1 MLPPIPLPIILS
13 LIIIVVYTLY
23 NYGYRI
29 RFPHLFASTSNVNDQ
44 ISNWSDDLSVSII
57 DLYQLKNVNN
67 EILFC
72 LFGSSKFQ
80 SIKGKLTTFYTL
92 YENIIDQS
100 KSLTKDEQIELLSEK
115 IMTIFSDHENFSG
128 KESADF
134 KTTQRS
140 IFELIIFL
148 CKNFCDFKTAGKLY
162 YNSFQFEGLIEFY
175 ETVLFKLP
183 KSKLLKVKN
192 DQSVYNNDLLYF
204 LDRSAYDTIQ
214 SIDVDNKIFSS
225 NNSDEESPTNL
236 IRINPVNLNSYIRN
250 SIKDFMNSLDE
261 ISNEEKIKEEIKS
274 ENAIKILKLFEENN
288 DDQIKNYKHEN
299 YISLYEFMNHNNII
313 SKYVDNFDHTRDLF
327 KLEKTLYDLEG
338 NGGKGLLLYEEII
351 IHSLMKKFH
360 IYVIGK
366 VYNKNQNEI
375 NKIYKNRN
383 EIIQKGYVKSVHS
396 LNKLQVYLAIDL
408 PRILAYNN
416 SQSKNFKR
424 DKYIM
429 VKLQFKYL
437 MIQMMAYINI
447 FDIKNIFSSNEL
459 TFHRKLNNPVLNI
472 LINMINSVR
481 SLLNFII
488 NDPSKYITDA
498 FSNV

>member
-1 MLPPIPLPIILS
+1 MLPIPLPIPLPVLLS
-13 LIIIVVYTLY
+13 LIIIVVYVLY

-29 RFPHLFASTSNVNDQ
+29 RFLHLFASTSNVNDQ
-44 ISNWSDDLSVSII
+44 IPNWSNDLSVCII
-57 DLYQLKNVNN
+57 DLYQLKKSNN
-67 EILFC
+67 EILSC
-72 LFGSSKFQ
+72 LFGSSNFE
-80 SIKGKLTTFYTL
+80 SIKQKLTSFYTL

-115 IMTIFSDHENFSG
+115 IMTIFNHHENLSD
-128 KESADF
+128 KE
-134 KTTQRS
+134 KTTQKS
-140 IFELIIFL
+140 IFKLIIFL
-148 CKNFCDFKTAGKLY
+148 SKNFCDFKTAGKLY

-175 ETVLFKLP
+175 EKVLFKLP
-183 KSKLLKVKN
+183 KSNLLKVKN
-192 DQSVYNNDLLYF
+192 NQTLYNNDLLYF
-204 LDRSAYDTIQ
+204 LDQSAYNTIQ
-214 SIDVDNKIFSS
+214 SIDVDNEIFSS

-236 IRINPVNLNSYIRN
+236 IKINPVKLNSFIRN

-261 ISNEEKIKEEIKS
+261 ISDEEKIKKEIKS

-288 DDQIKNYKHEN
+288 DDQIKNYKHQN
-299 YISLYEFMNHNNII
+299 YISLYEFMNSNNII

-360 IYVIGK
+360 IYILGK
-366 VYNKNQNEI
+366 VYNKHKNEI

-396 LNKLQVYLAIDL
+396 LNKLQVYLAIDF
-408 PRILAYNN
+408 PRIFAYYN

-437 MIQMMAYINI
+437 IIQIMAYFNA

-459 TFHRKLNNPVLNI
+459 TFHRKLNNIVLNMF
-472 LINMINSVR
+472 INMINHIR

-488 NDPSKYITDA
+488 NDPSKYITNA